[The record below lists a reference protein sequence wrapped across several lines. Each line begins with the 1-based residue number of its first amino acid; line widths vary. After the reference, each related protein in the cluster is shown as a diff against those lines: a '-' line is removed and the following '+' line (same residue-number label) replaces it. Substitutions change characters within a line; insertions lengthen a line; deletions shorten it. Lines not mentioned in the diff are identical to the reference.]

1 MENSRDQQYAQIE
14 EPAKK
19 SGRVRVH
26 DEQTGAK
33 NVLYPATLHAH
44 DVIYLS
50 LNFYHIF
57 DIQDR
62 VLCF

>member
-44 DVIYLS
+44 DVIYLGE
-50 LNFYHIF
+50 
-57 DIQDR
+57 
-62 VLCF
+62 